1 MVVLPIR
8 RSRGFTLI
16 ELLVVIA
23 IIAILIGL
31 LLPAVQK
38 VREAAARA
46 KCQNNAKQLALAAQS
61 YHDANGHFPPAYFLV
76 SSHTNGDYGAG
87 SHLLPYIEQ
96 APLQASLN
104 PGNFEGTI
112 PPVNTYTQAKIP
124 ALLCPSDPVSASTNS
139 RAKNYGKSN
148 YPFSAQIMINWN
160 TSSKTRVAINSITDG
175 TSNTFIVGERDSK
188 LGLAAVW
195 IGRINGITDAVA
207 YGRADLPPNTPYAGG
222 SDPTCTRHAWTSA
235 HVGGLN
241 FGFCDGSVR
250 YIRDTISS
258 HHGFTASCAGGAG
271 NTANFTYQNL
281 YRKDDGNV
289 IASFD

>member
-1 MVVLPIR
+1 MQVSSE

-46 KCQNNAKQLALAAQS
+46 KCQNNAKQLALGAHS
-61 YHDANGHFPPAYFLV
+61 YHDANQYFPPAYFLIA
-76 SSHTNGDYGAG
+76 SHTHGDYGAG
-87 SHLLPYIEQ
+87 SHILPYIEQ
-96 APLQASLN
+96 GPLQTSLN

-112 PPVNTYTQAKIP
+112 PAVNTITQSKIP
-124 ALLCPSDPVSASTNS
+124 TLLCPSDPVSIHTNS

-148 YPFSAQIMINWN
+148 YPFSAQIMIAWSP
-160 TSSKTRVAINSITDG
+160 TTQPKVTMNSITDG
-175 TSNTFIVGERDSK
+175 SSNTFLVGERESK
-188 LGLAAVW
+188 IGLAAVW
-195 IGRINGITDAVA
+195 IGRITGITDAVA

-222 SDPTCTRHAWTSA
+222 TDPHCTRHAWTSA

-258 HHGFTASCAGGAG
+258 HQGFTASCAGGAG

-289 IASFD
+289 INGLD